1 MILFQYIYENRYKII
16 CHLRDIKNYIFC
28 YYNIYFSVD
37 VFIDDNNDYFDCCHI
52 IMKNVILHIK
62 NNKIKFVHCRLK
74 NQASKFIK
82 YILLI

>member
-1 MILFQYIYENRYKII
+1 MFLY
-16 CHLRDIKNYIFC
+16 
-28 YYNIYFSVD
+28 
-37 VFIDDNNDYFDCCHI
+37 DNNDYFDCCHI
-52 IMKNVILHIK
+52 IMKNVILRIK